1 MMNRVPSLLSSV
13 VIGLSALPAQQ
24 EAAPTA
30 LKRQQVVVMGASVSA
45 GFEDPTS
52 KRADGSVNRS
62 FKLDVVLK
70 KVWPRPMAR
79 VFNVANLMMFR
90 DPEAGGRRQIDAA
103 KKLAPDLVVA
113 IDFPFWFGYGFGKAS
128 KDGKIQ
134 EDRLAQQDKC
144 FRLLDELKCRVLL
157 GDYPDMS
164 GASKRMMPGVM
175 VPNRLTRAALNKNLL
190 AYASKRQHVQVA
202 SLAKF
207 VKRAV
212 TKPQTY
218 AYGEGQVVFPKYFL
232 LQSDR
237 LHATRLGIAV
247 LTTHVLD
254 ALPGILD
261 PKSPLLSH
269 RATLETLVKDLGI
282 EDQLPEKPVVKK

>member
-1 MMNRVPSLLSSV
+1 MMNRIPSLLSSV
-13 VIGLSALPAQQ
+13 VIGLSALSAQQ
-24 EAAPTA
+24 EAVPTA
-30 LKRQQVVVMGASVSA
+30 LKRQRVVVIGASVSG

-70 KVWPRPMAR
+70 KVWPRQVAR
-79 VFNVANLMMFR
+79 VYNLSNLMLFR
-90 DPEAGGRRQIDAA
+90 DPGAGGRRQIEAA
-103 KKLAPDLVVA
+103 KKLTPDLVVA

-128 KDGKIQ
+128 KVGKVQ
-134 EDRLAQQDKC
+134 EDRLAKQRKAFQ
-144 FRLLDELKCRVLL
+144 LLDELKCRVLL

-164 GASKRMMPGVM
+164 GASQRMMPASM
-175 VPNRLTRAALNKNLL
+175 VPNSVTLAALNTNLL
-190 AYASKRQHVQVA
+190 AYASKRPHVQVA
-202 SLAKF
+202 SLARF
-207 VKRAV
+207 VKRAI

-261 PKSPLLSH
+261 PKSPLLGH
-269 RATLETLVKDLGI
+269 RATLQTLVRGLGI
-282 EDQLPEKPVVKK
+282 EDQLPDKSEGK